1 MRNATEI
8 NNATALNYI
17 DITDIFRSNT
27 GYDISFTDLEKQK
40 SHKIKVKKIIAATG
54 THKLPGGYEEQ
65 SSSIKYSG
73 GAHLI
78 LEGDPLRIKENGVL
92 LPRTEDDRVMFILP
106 WFGNTIVGTTDT
118 EYFSGT
124 LDRPYANEDDK
135 QYLIRHVKKYFDVE
149 KVKYI
154 SSWSG
159 VRALI
164 DSSETNSKNISRGH
178 FFKEIDNNFIQISG
192 GKLTGFRIIAKESL
206 ENLYDLEFKLNKLE
220 FVDQILQL
228 KNTINDED
236 LELCINHYS
245 VVKPTDYLLRRTRIS
260 WFNSNGG
267 FESISNLKNYFQDE
281 NSFNDAIQELKD
293 EGLLD

>member
-1 MRNATEI
+1 
-8 NNATALNYI
+8 
-17 DITDIFRSNT
+17 
-27 GYDISFTDLEKQK
+27 
-40 SHKIKVKKIIAATG
+40 
-54 THKLPGGYEEQ
+54 
-65 SSSIKYSG
+65 
-73 GAHLI
+73 
-78 LEGDPLRIKENGVL
+78 
-92 LPRTEDDRVMFILP
+92 MFILP

-135 QYLIRHVKKYFDVE
+135 QYLIKHVKKYFDVE

-206 ENLYDLEFKLNKLE
+206 SLIHISE
-220 FVDQILQL
+220 
-228 KNTINDED
+228 
-236 LELCINHYS
+236 
-245 VVKPTDYLLRRTRIS
+245 PTRPS
-260 WFNSNGG
+260 
-267 FESISNLKNYFQDE
+267 
-281 NSFNDAIQELKD
+281 
-293 EGLLD
+293 